1 MLLSTYFDGDVE
13 HAWEAVFRMCG
24 LFENTARFV
33 GEKLGW
39 EYNEKKERGRGSFW
53 NGRSRWRNSFC
64 VSLGSIMHGCL
75 GTEYYIYEFFIKR
88 NRQQE
93 GLGTVFLCE
102 IESYVKTIGEIIY
115 SCRPSGMFPHTHS
128 IQRTDF
134 RNWRDM
140 SLWQK
145 RLIKTTSPSLLPMS

>member
-1 MLLSTYFDGDVE
+1 MNEPWNDDWSDDEQLTGYMLDLT
-13 HAWEAVFRMCG
+13 R
-24 LFENTARFV
+24 N
-33 GEKLGW
+33 
-39 EYNEKKERGRGSFW
+39 
-53 NGRSRWRNSFC
+53 RNSLSLGLYGENELVG

-88 NRQQE
+88 DRQQE

-145 RLIKTTSPSLLPMS
+145 CLIKTTSPSLLPMS